1 MNVSLQSSL
10 VWSILIFMFEEFT
23 TSPIRIEDARLYI
36 YVWHTLHILVWFGE
50 AYLHSS
56 RSPTNIVIS
65 PIHLL
70 RVNLTQSLLDRP
82 PVLFTAWR
90 HRGFFRDFEAKANCR
105 ARFCRR
111 LAPAVF

>member
-23 TSPIRIEDARLYI
+23 TSPIRIEEDASLYI
-36 YVWHTLHILVWFGE
+36 YAWHTLHILVWFGE

-56 RSPTNIVIS
+56 RSLTNIVI
-65 PIHLL
+65 PLIHLL

-82 PVLFTAWR
+82 PVLFTA
-90 HRGFFRDFEAKANCR
+90 
-105 ARFCRR
+105 
-111 LAPAVF
+111 

>member
-23 TSPIRIEDARLYI
+23 TSPIRIEDASLYI
-36 YVWHTLHILVWFGE
+36 YAWHTLHILVWFGE

-82 PVLFTAWR
+82 PVLFTA
-90 HRGFFRDFEAKANCR
+90 
-105 ARFCRR
+105 
-111 LAPAVF
+111 